1 MINILLVTYQSEKH
15 IQKQLQSIFDQVNV
29 EFKVHVFDDG
39 SNDNT
44 LQIINDYQ
52 ARYSNIIFYENKI
65 RFGTP
70 GLSFL
75 HLLSLIEYEESDLF
89 AFSDHD
95 DIWNANKLKRAET
108 KLKDNSANLYSA
120 PVRAIWPSGKKRIL
134 SQTNIIRDHDCI
146 FEGAGQGCS
155 YVFDS
160 KILNGLKAA
169 KKVIDDKKL
178 IVKSH
183 DWVTYIVCRAYEY
196 KWYFDKD
203 FISLDYIQHNHN
215 DLGAKG
221 TIRSYIGRFGL
232 IFSGWYKRQIQMYSY
247 IYVKLMKEKRQDS
260 NLKKY
265 ISNFNKPYYTR
276 VFFNTIF
283 VLKNGRRYLLHRLYL
298 ATLTI
303 MNLI

>member
-1 MINILLVTYQSEKH
+1 MINILLVTYQSEKYIH
-15 IQKQLQSIFDQVNV
+15 RQLKSIFDQVNV
-29 EFKVHVFDDG
+29 KFKVHIFDDG

-44 LQIINDYQ
+44 LKIIKDHQ
-52 ARYSNIIFYENKI
+52 TKYSNIIFYESKI

-75 HLLSLIEYEESDLF
+75 HLLSLIEYKDSDLF

-95 DIWNANKLKRAET
+95 DIWRTNKLERAAK
-108 KLKDNSANLYSA
+108 KLKQTSANLYSA

-134 SQTNIIRDHDCI
+134 SQTDTTRDHDCI

-160 KILNGLKAA
+160 KICIGLKAA
-169 KKVIDDKKL
+169 KKVIDEEKL
-178 IVKSH
+178 VMSH
-183 DWVTYIVCRAYEY
+183 DWVTYIVCRAYDY

-203 FISLDYIQHNHN
+203 FVSLDYMQHDYNF
-215 DLGAKG
+215 LGAKG
-221 TIRSYIGRFGL
+221 TLKSYIGRFGL
-232 IFSGWYKRQIQMYSY
+232 IINGWYKRQIQMYSF

-265 ISNFNKPYYTR
+265 ISNFSRPYYSR
-276 VFFNTIF
+276 VVFNTIF
-283 VLKNGRRYLLHRLYL
+283 VLRNGRRYFLHRFYL
-298 ATLTI
+298 SILSI